1 MPKKENLIGQKFN
14 KLTVLKEVPKDQR
27 KNKKMV
33 EWECL
38 CDCGKTTTVI
48 TNYLKTGHTKSCGCW
63 RKENATI
70 LFSSDLTGQKFGKLS
85 VIKETNKRGADGCIV
100 WECKCDCGN
109 IHYATTNSLK
119 QGGIQ
124 SCGCVRSRG
133 EALINKILFENNVNY
148 QTQFWFK
155 DLKDKKYLY
164 FDFAILDEEQNI
176 KCLLEYQGIQ
186 HYDPSALHGSWK
198 NLPTTHDEMKRVYC
212 HNHNI
217 KLIEIPYTD
226 FEKIDWEYLKGKLG
240 L

>member
-119 QGGIQ
+119 
-124 SCGCVRSRG
+124 
-133 EALINKILFENNVNY
+133 
-148 QTQFWFK
+148 
-155 DLKDKKYLY
+155 
-164 FDFAILDEEQNI
+164 
-176 KCLLEYQGIQ
+176 
-186 HYDPSALHGSWK
+186 
-198 NLPTTHDEMKRVYC
+198 
-212 HNHNI
+212 
-217 KLIEIPYTD
+217 
-226 FEKIDWEYLKGKLG
+226 
-240 L
+240 